1 MPTPI
6 ESLIDD
12 AVPFVAT
19 DSWFRSLAE
28 TTEIAI
34 LVYREVYLY
43 VNPATERLSG
53 YRAAELVG
61 QPITLL
67 VHPDYQ
73 AGVLERTRRRIAGE
87 DLDSTVEMK
96 IFRKDGA
103 ERWAQ
108 VSATRVVMADGG
120 SASLLSALD
129 ITDRKQAELSLRE
142 NQARLELE
150 RERALVTLASIGDGV
165 IRTDPEGRIDYLN
178 PVAEHLTGWNAT
190 EAQGQPAL
198 RVLQLVDERGRP
210 IGFDPI
216 ATCLSEG
223 RVVELPGGATLV
235 RRDGVEFAVQ
245 DSVAPIRDA
254 SGTIRGTVLV
264 FKDVTRIRRM
274 EREMSYLARHDGLT
288 GLLNR
293 REFEELMDTSVAS
306 ACGEGRRHA
315 LLYLDL
321 DEFKVVN
328 DTAGHLAG
336 DELLRQ
342 LATLLR
348 ARIRPNDVL
357 ARLGGDEFGIL
368 LEDADLDRARRMA
381 EEVCAAVRTFR
392 FAWQERTFQVGIS
405 IGLVPITA
413 GGADR
418 VQLLAAA
425 DAACY
430 VAKEGGR
437 SRVHEYQEDD
447 AALVERYGAM
457 QWVHRIQNALDEERF
472 FLIRQE
478 IRPLH
483 GKNGGPEMSEIFIR
497 MRDEKGQ
504 IALPGSFIPAA
515 ERYRLISRIDRW
527 VVKNAFQSLVLKQ
540 RSSAKEL
547 HWAINLSGR
556 SIDEESFLADVIEQ
570 LDRSGVPPSSILF
583 EVTETAAVA
592 NLARAQEFIRTLKA
606 RGCRFV
612 LDDFGTGLSSFAYLK
627 NLDVDFL
634 KIDGGFVRDVNE
646 SSIQRALV
654 ESIHQIGQLLGIA
667 TIAESMESDE
677 ILRTLEQIGVD
688 YVQGYG
694 VARPEPLF

>member
-1 MPTPI
+1 MTTTT
-6 ESLIDD
+6 ETRVGGK
-12 AVPFVAT
+12 VPFAAT
-19 DSWFRSLAE
+19 ESWFRSLAE
-28 TTEIAI
+28 TTEIGI

-43 VNPATERLSG
+43 VNPAAERLTG
-53 YRAAELVG
+53 YSSEELIG
-61 QPITLL
+61 RPITLL
-67 VHPDYQ
+67 VHPDDQ
-73 AGVLERTRRRIAGE
+73 AAVVERTKRRIAGE
-87 DLDSTVEMK
+87 TFTGNIEVR
-96 IFRKDGA
+96 IVRKDGT
-103 ERWAQ
+103 ERWMQ
-108 VSATRVVMADGG
+108 VSATRVEMADGPAG
-120 SASLLSALD
+120 LLSALD
-129 ITDRKQAELSLRE
+129 ITDRKQAELTLRE

-150 RERALVTLASIGDGV
+150 RERAQVTLASIGDGV

-178 PVAEHLTGWNAT
+178 PVAEHLTGWSLA

-223 RVVELPGGATLV
+223 RTVELPGSATLV

-254 SGTIRGTVLV
+254 AGEIRGTVLV
-264 FKDVTRIRRM
+264 FKDVTRIRRL

-288 GLLNR
+288 GLINR
-293 REFEELMDTSVAS
+293 REFEELMDTCVAS

-321 DEFKVVN
+321 DEFKLVN

-368 LEDADLDRARRMA
+368 LEDADLDRARRIA
-381 EEVCAAVRTFR
+381 EEACAAVRSFR
-392 FAWQERTFQVGIS
+392 FAWQERSFQVGIS
-405 IGLVPITA
+405 IGLVPIDS
-413 GGADR
+413 GMSDR

-430 VAKEGGR
+430 VAKEAGR
-437 SRVHEYQEDD
+437 GRVHEYQEDD

-457 QWVHRIQNALDEERF
+457 QWVHRIQSALEEERF

-478 IRPLH
+478 IRPLR
-483 GKNGGPEMSEIFIR
+483 PEEGQPEISEIFIR
-497 MRDEKGQ
+497 MRDEQGQ
-504 IALPGSFIPAA
+504 VALPGSFIPAA

-527 VVKNAFQSLVLKQ
+527 VVQNAFQKLVEQQ
-540 RSSAKEL
+540 RSSPVEL
-547 HWAINLSGR
+547 HWAINLSGG
-556 SIDEESFLADVIEQ
+556 SIDEESFLADVLAE
-570 LDRSGVPPSSILF
+570 LDSSGVSPHSILF
-583 EVTETAAVA
+583 EITETAAVA
-592 NLARAQEFIRTLKA
+592 NLARAQQFIRTLKA

-646 SSIQRALV
+646 SSIERALV
-654 ESIHQIGQLLGIA
+654 ESIHQIGQLLGIG
-667 TIAESMESDE
+667 TIAESMENDE
-677 ILRTLEQIGVD
+677 ILATLEQIGVN

-694 VARPEPLF
+694 VARPEPLD

>member
-1 MPTPI
+1 MTTTT
-6 ESLIDD
+6 ETRVGGK
-12 AVPFVAT
+12 VPFAAT
-19 DSWFRSLAE
+19 ESWFRSLAE
-28 TTEIAI
+28 TTEIGI

-43 VNPATERLSG
+43 VNPAAERLTG
-53 YRAAELVG
+53 YSTEELIG
-61 QPITLL
+61 RPITLL
-67 VHPDYQ
+67 VHPDDQ
-73 AGVLERTRRRIAGE
+73 AAVVERTKRRIAGE
-87 DLDSTVEMK
+87 TFTGNIEVR
-96 IFRKDGA
+96 IVRKDGT
-103 ERWAQ
+103 ERWMQ
-108 VSATRVVMADGG
+108 VSATRVEMADGPAG
-120 SASLLSALD
+120 LLSALD
-129 ITDRKQAELSLRE
+129 ITDRKQAELTLRE

-150 RERALVTLASIGDGV
+150 RERAQVTLASIGDGV

-178 PVAEHLTGWNAT
+178 PVAEHLTGWSLA

-223 RVVELPGGATLV
+223 RTVELPGSATLV

-254 SGTIRGTVLV
+254 AGEIRGTVLV
-264 FKDVTRIRRM
+264 FKDVTRIRRL

-288 GLLNR
+288 GLINR
-293 REFEELMDTSVAS
+293 REFEELMDTCVAS

-321 DEFKVVN
+321 DEFKLVN

-368 LEDADLDRARRMA
+368 LEDADLDRARRIA
-381 EEVCAAVRTFR
+381 EEACAAVRSFR
-392 FAWQERTFQVGIS
+392 FAWQERSFQVGIS
-405 IGLVPITA
+405 IGLVPIDS
-413 GGADR
+413 GMSDR

-430 VAKEGGR
+430 VAKEAGR
-437 SRVHEYQEDD
+437 GRVHEYQEDD

-457 QWVHRIQNALDEERF
+457 QWVHRIQSALEEERF

-478 IRPLH
+478 IRPLR
-483 GKNGGPEMSEIFIR
+483 PEEGQPEISEIFIR
-497 MRDEKGQ
+497 MRDEQGQ
-504 IALPGSFIPAA
+504 VALPGSFIPAA

-527 VVKNAFQSLVLKQ
+527 VVQNAFRKLVEHQ
-540 RSSAKEL
+540 RSSPVEL
-547 HWAINLSGR
+547 HWAINLSGG
-556 SIDEESFLADVIEQ
+556 SIDEESFLADVLAE
-570 LDRSGVPPSSILF
+570 LDSSGVSPHSILF
-583 EVTETAAVA
+583 EITETAAVA
-592 NLARAQEFIRTLKA
+592 NLARAQQFIRTLKA

-646 SSIQRALV
+646 SSIERALV
-654 ESIHQIGQLLGIA
+654 ESIHQIGQLLGIG
-667 TIAESMESDE
+667 TIAESMENDE
-677 ILRTLEQIGVD
+677 ILATLEQIGVN

-694 VARPEPLF
+694 VARPEPLD

>member
-1 MPTPI
+1 MTTTT
-6 ESLIDD
+6 ETRVGGK
-12 AVPFVAT
+12 VPFAAT
-19 DSWFRSLAE
+19 ESWFRSLAE
-28 TTEIAI
+28 TTEIGI

-43 VNPATERLSG
+43 VNPAAERLTG
-53 YRAAELVG
+53 YSTEELIG
-61 QPITLL
+61 RPITLL
-67 VHPDYQ
+67 VHPDDQ
-73 AGVLERTRRRIAGE
+73 AAVVERTKRRIAGE
-87 DLDSTVEMK
+87 TFTGNIEVR
-96 IFRKDGA
+96 IVRKDGT
-103 ERWAQ
+103 ERWMQ
-108 VSATRVVMADGG
+108 VSATRVEMADGPAG
-120 SASLLSALD
+120 LLSALD
-129 ITDRKQAELSLRE
+129 ITDRKQAELTLRE

-150 RERALVTLASIGDGV
+150 RERAQVTLASIGDGV

-178 PVAEHLTGWNAT
+178 PVAEHLTGWSLA

-223 RVVELPGGATLV
+223 RTVELPGSATLV

-254 SGTIRGTVLV
+254 AGEIRGTVLV
-264 FKDVTRIRRM
+264 FKDVTRIRRL

-288 GLLNR
+288 GLINR
-293 REFEELMDTSVAS
+293 REFEELMDTCVAS

-321 DEFKVVN
+321 DEFKLVN

-368 LEDADLDRARRMA
+368 LEDADLDRARRIA
-381 EEVCAAVRTFR
+381 EEACAAVRSFR
-392 FAWQERTFQVGIS
+392 FAWQERSFQVGIS
-405 IGLVPITA
+405 IGLVPIDS
-413 GGADR
+413 GMSDR

-430 VAKEGGR
+430 VAKEAGR
-437 SRVHEYQEDD
+437 GRVHEYQEDD

-457 QWVHRIQNALDEERF
+457 QWVHRIQRALEEERF

-478 IRPLH
+478 IRPLR
-483 GKNGGPEMSEIFIR
+483 PEEGQPEISEIFIR
-497 MRDEKGQ
+497 MRDEQGQ
-504 IALPGSFIPAA
+504 VALPGSFIPAA

-527 VVKNAFQSLVLKQ
+527 VVQNAFRKLVEHQ
-540 RSSAKEL
+540 RSSPVEL
-547 HWAINLSGR
+547 HWAINLSGG
-556 SIDEESFLADVIEQ
+556 SIDEESFLADVLAE
-570 LDRSGVPPSSILF
+570 LDSSGVSPHCILF
-583 EVTETAAVA
+583 EITETAAVA
-592 NLARAQEFIRTLKA
+592 NLARAQQFIRTLKA

-646 SSIQRALV
+646 SSIERALV
-654 ESIHQIGQLLGIA
+654 ESIHQIGQLLGIG
-667 TIAESMESDE
+667 TIAESMENDE
-677 ILRTLEQIGVD
+677 ILATLEQIGVN

-694 VARPEPLF
+694 VARPEPLD

>member
-1 MPTPI
+1 MTTTT
-6 ESLIDD
+6 ESRVGGK
-12 AVPFVAT
+12 VPFAAS

-28 TTEIAI
+28 TTEFGI

-43 VNPATERLSG
+43 ANPAAERLTG
-53 YRAAELVG
+53 YSVAELIG

-67 VHPDYQ
+67 VHPDDQ
-73 AGVLERTRRRIAGE
+73 AAVVERTKRRIAGE
-87 DLDSTVEMK
+87 TFTTNMEVK
-96 IFRKDGA
+96 IVRKDGT
-103 ERWAQ
+103 ERWTQ
-108 VSATRVVMADGG
+108 VSATRVEMADGWAG
-120 SASLLSALD
+120 LLSALD
-129 ITDRKQAELSLRE
+129 ITGHKQIELALRE

-150 RERALVTLASIGDGV
+150 RERAQVTLASIGNGV

-178 PVAEHLTGWNAT
+178 PVAEHLTGWSSA

-223 RVVELPGGATLV
+223 RMVELPGSATLV

-254 SGTIRGTVLV
+254 SGEIRGTVLV
-264 FKDVTRIRRM
+264 FKDVTRIRRL

-288 GLLNR
+288 GLINR
-293 REFEELMDTSVAS
+293 REFEELMDTCVAS

-321 DEFKVVN
+321 DEFKLVN

-368 LEDADLDRARRMA
+368 LEDADLDRARRIA
-381 EEVCAAVRTFR
+381 EEVCAAVRSFR
-392 FAWQERTFQVGIS
+392 FAWQERSFQIGIS
-405 IGLVPITA
+405 IGLVPINS
-413 GGADR
+413 GMSDR

-430 VAKEGGR
+430 VAKEAGR

-457 QWVHRIQNALDEERF
+457 QWVHRIQNALEEERF

-478 IRPLH
+478 IRPLRPKE
-483 GKNGGPEMSEIFIR
+483 GQPEMSEIFIR
-497 MRDEKGQ
+497 MRDEQGQ
-504 IALPGSFIPAA
+504 VALPGSFIPAA

-527 VVKNAFQSLVLKQ
+527 VVRNAFRKLVEQQ
-540 RSSAKEL
+540 RASPVEL
-547 HWAINLSGR
+547 HWAINLSGG
-556 SIDEESFLADVIEQ
+556 SIDEESFLADVLAQ
-570 LDRSGVPPSSILF
+570 LDSSGVAPQSILF
-583 EVTETAAVA
+583 EITETAAVA
-592 NLARAQEFIRTLKA
+592 NLARAQQFIRTLKA

-654 ESIHQIGQLLGIA
+654 ESIHQIGQLLGIG

-677 ILRTLEQIGVD
+677 ILATLEQIGVD

-694 VARPEPLF
+694 VARPEPLD

>member
-1 MPTPI
+1 MIFSNPSVDGKAP
-6 ESLIDD
+6 
-12 AVPFVAT
+12 VGAT

-34 LVYREVYLY
+34 LVYREGYIY
-43 VNPATERLSG
+43 ANPASERLTG
-53 YRAAELVG
+53 YSAAELIG
-61 QPITLL
+61 APITLL
-67 VHPDYQ
+67 VHPDFQ
-73 AGVLERTRRRIAGE
+73 AGVIERAKRRLAGE
-87 DLDSTVEMK
+87 DLNSTVEMK
-96 IFRKDGA
+96 VIRKDGI

-108 VSATRVVMADGG
+108 VTTTRVQMEDG
-120 SASLLSALD
+120 SAGLLSALD
-129 ITDRKQAELSLRE
+129 ITERKEAELALRE

-150 RERALVTLASIGDGV
+150 RERAQVTLASIGDGV

-178 PVAEHLTGWNAT
+178 PVAEHLTGWSAA

-210 IGFDPI
+210 LGFDPI

-223 RVVELPGGATLV
+223 RLVELPGSATLV

-245 DSVAPIRDA
+245 DSVAPIRA
-254 SGTIRGTVLV
+254 AGGNIVGTVLV

-288 GLLNR
+288 GLINR
-293 REFEELMDTSVAS
+293 REFEERMDACLAS
-306 ACGEGRRHA
+306 ARGEGRRHA

-321 DEFKVVN
+321 DEFKLVN

-336 DELLRQ
+336 DELLKQ
-342 LATLLR
+342 LTTLLR
-348 ARIRPNDVL
+348 ARVRPNDVL

-368 LEDADLDRARRMA
+368 LEDADLDRARRIA
-381 EEVCAAVRTFR
+381 GELCAAVRSFR
-392 FAWQERTFQVGIS
+392 FAWQERSFEVGVS
-405 IGLVPITA
+405 IGLVPITSD
-413 GGADR
+413 GGDR

-437 SRVHEYQEDD
+437 SRVHEYQIDD
-447 AALVERYGAM
+447 AALVERYSAM
-457 QWVHRIQNALDEERF
+457 QWVHRIQSALDEDRF
-472 FLIRQE
+472 FLMRQE
-478 IRPLH
+478 IRPLCRRD
-483 GKNGGPEMSEIFIR
+483 GEPEMSEIFIR
-497 MRDEKGQ
+497 MRDDQGRV
-504 IALPGSFIPAA
+504 ALPGSFIPAA

-527 VVKNAFQSLVLKQ
+527 VVKNAFRQLVERQ
-540 RSSAKEL
+540 RKSAVEL

-556 SIDEESFLADVIEQ
+556 SIDEESFLEDVIEQ
-570 LDRSGVPPSSILF
+570 LEVSGVAPGAVLF
-583 EVTETAAVA
+583 EITETAAVA
-592 NLARAQEFIRTLKA
+592 HLARAQHFIRTLKA

-667 TIAESMESDE
+667 TIAESMETEE
-677 ILRTLEQIGVD
+677 ILATLEQIGVD

-694 VARPEPLF
+694 VARPEPLD

>member
-1 MPTPI
+1 MTTTT
-6 ESLIDD
+6 ETRVGGK
-12 AVPFVAT
+12 VPFAAT
-19 DSWFRSLAE
+19 ESWFRSLAE
-28 TTEIAI
+28 TTEIGI

-43 VNPATERLSG
+43 VNPAAERLTG
-53 YRAAELVG
+53 YSSEELIG
-61 QPITLL
+61 RPITLL
-67 VHPDYQ
+67 VHPDDQ
-73 AGVLERTRRRIAGE
+73 AAVVERTKRRIAGE
-87 DLDSTVEMK
+87 TFTGNIEVR
-96 IFRKDGA
+96 IVRKDGT
-103 ERWAQ
+103 ERWMQ
-108 VSATRVVMADGG
+108 VSATRVEMADGPAG
-120 SASLLSALD
+120 LLSALD
-129 ITDRKQAELSLRE
+129 ITDRKQAELTLRE

-150 RERALVTLASIGDGV
+150 RERAQVTLASIGDGV

-178 PVAEHLTGWNAT
+178 PVAEHLTGWSLA

-223 RVVELPGGATLV
+223 RTVELPGSATLV

-254 SGTIRGTVLV
+254 AGEIRGTVLV
-264 FKDVTRIRRM
+264 FKDVTRIRRL

-288 GLLNR
+288 GLINR
-293 REFEELMDTSVAS
+293 REFEELMDTCVAS

-321 DEFKVVN
+321 DEFKLVN

-368 LEDADLDRARRMA
+368 LEDADLDRARRIA
-381 EEVCAAVRTFR
+381 EEACAAVRSFR
-392 FAWQERTFQVGIS
+392 FAWQERSFQVGIS
-405 IGLVPITA
+405 IGLVPIDS
-413 GGADR
+413 GMSDR

-430 VAKEGGR
+430 VAKEAGR
-437 SRVHEYQEDD
+437 GRVHEYQEDD

-457 QWVHRIQNALDEERF
+457 QWVHRIQSALEEERF

-478 IRPLH
+478 IRPLR
-483 GKNGGPEMSEIFIR
+483 PEEGQPEISEIFIR
-497 MRDEKGQ
+497 MRDEQGQ
-504 IALPGSFIPAA
+504 VALPGSFIPAA

-527 VVKNAFQSLVLKQ
+527 VVQNAFRKLVEHQ
-540 RSSAKEL
+540 RSSPVEL
-547 HWAINLSGR
+547 HWAINLSGG
-556 SIDEESFLADVIEQ
+556 SIDEESFLADVLAE
-570 LDRSGVPPSSILF
+570 LDSSGVSPHSILF
-583 EVTETAAVA
+583 EITETAAVA
-592 NLARAQEFIRTLKA
+592 NLARAQQFIRTLKA

-646 SSIQRALV
+646 SSIERALV
-654 ESIHQIGQLLGIA
+654 ESIHQIGQLLGIG
-667 TIAESMESDE
+667 TIAESMENDE
-677 ILRTLEQIGVD
+677 ILATLEQIGVN

-694 VARPEPLF
+694 VARPEPLD

>member
-1 MPTPI
+1 MTFSNPSVDGKAP
-6 ESLIDD
+6 
-12 AVPFVAT
+12 VGAT

-34 LVYREVYLY
+34 LVYREGYIY
-43 VNPATERLSG
+43 ANPSAERLTGYSATELIGS
-53 YRAAELVG
+53 
-61 QPITLL
+61 PITLL

-73 AGVLERTRRRIAGE
+73 AGVIERANRRLAGE
-87 DLDSTVEMK
+87 DLDTSVEMK
-96 IFRKDGA
+96 VIRKDGT

-108 VSATRVVMADGG
+108 VTTTRVQMEDG
-120 SASLLSALD
+120 SAGLLSALD
-129 ITDRKQAELSLRE
+129 ITERKEAELALRE

-150 RERALVTLASIGDGV
+150 RERAQVTLASIGDGV

-178 PVAEHLTGWNAT
+178 PVAEHLTGWTAA

-210 IGFDPI
+210 LGFDPI

-223 RVVELPGGATLV
+223 RMVELPGSATLV

-245 DSVAPIRDA
+245 DSVAPIRAA
-254 SGTIRGTVLV
+254 SGDIVGTVLV

-288 GLLNR
+288 GLINR
-293 REFEELMDTSVAS
+293 REFEEQMNTCLAS
-306 ACGEGRRHA
+306 ARGEGRRHA

-321 DEFKVVN
+321 DEFKLVN

-336 DELLRQ
+336 DELLKQ
-342 LATLLR
+342 LTTLLR
-348 ARIRPNDVL
+348 ARVRPNDVL

-368 LEDADLDRARRMA
+368 LEDADLDRARRIA
-381 EEVCAAVRTFR
+381 GELCAAVRSFR
-392 FAWQERTFQVGIS
+392 FVWQERSFEVGVS
-405 IGLVPITA
+405 IGLVPITSD
-413 GGADR
+413 GGDR

-437 SRVHEYQEDD
+437 SRVHEYQVDD
-447 AALVERYGAM
+447 AALVERYSAM
-457 QWVHRIQNALDEERF
+457 QWVHRIQSALDEDRF
-472 FLIRQE
+472 FLMRQE
-478 IRPLH
+478 IRPLCRRD
-483 GKNGGPEMSEIFIR
+483 GEPEMSEIFIR
-497 MRDEKGQ
+497 MRDEQGLV
-504 IALPGSFIPAA
+504 ALPGSFIPAA

-527 VVKNAFQSLVLKQ
+527 VVKNALRKLVLRQ
-540 RSSAKEL
+540 RESAVEL

-556 SIDEESFLADVIEQ
+556 SIDEESFLEDVIEQ
-570 LDRSGVPPSSILF
+570 LEESGVAPGSVLF
-583 EVTETAAVA
+583 EITETAAVA
-592 NLARAQEFIRTLKA
+592 HLARAQHFIRTLKA

-646 SSIQRALV
+646 NSIQRALV

-667 TIAESMESDE
+667 TIAESMETEE
-677 ILRTLEQIGVD
+677 ILATLEQIGVD

-694 VARPEPLF
+694 VARPEPLD

>member
-1 MPTPI
+1 MKTST
-6 ESLIDD
+6 ETRVDGK
-12 AVPFVAT
+12 APFAAT

-43 VNPATERLSG
+43 VNPATERLTG
-53 YRAAELVG
+53 YSAAELIG
-61 QPITLL
+61 APITLL
-67 VHPDYQ
+67 VHPEYQ
-73 AGVLERTRRRIAGE
+73 SGVVERSKRRLAGE
-87 DLDSTVEMK
+87 DFDSNTELK
-96 IFRKDGA
+96 IVRKDGT
-103 ERWAQ
+103 ERWMQ
-108 VSATRVVMADGG
+108 VSATRVQMADGS
-120 SASLLSALD
+120 SAGLLSALD
-129 ITDRKQAELSLRE
+129 ITDRKKAEIALRE
-142 NQARLELE
+142 NQARLEFE
-150 RERALVTLASIGDGV
+150 RERAQVTLASIGDGV

-178 PVAEHLTGWNAT
+178 PVAEHLTGWTSA
-190 EAQGQPAL
+190 EAHGQPAL
-198 RVLQLVDERGRP
+198 LVLQLVDERGRP

-223 RVVELPGGATLV
+223 RAVELPGSATLV

-254 SGTIRGTVLV
+254 SGVICGTVLV
-264 FKDVTRIRRM
+264 FRDVTRIRRL

-288 GLLNR
+288 GLINR

-321 DEFKVVN
+321 DEFKLVN

-368 LEDADLDRARRMA
+368 LEDADRDRARRIA
-381 EEVCAAVRTFR
+381 EEVCVAVRSFR

-413 GGADR
+413 DMSDR

-430 VAKEGGR
+430 VAKEAGR

-457 QWVHRIQNALDEERF
+457 QWVHRIQNALDEDRF

-478 IRPLH
+478 IRPLRRRE
-483 GKNGGPEMSEIFIR
+483 GEPEMSEIFIR
-497 MRDEKGQ
+497 MRDEQGHV
-504 IALPGSFIPAA
+504 ALPGSFIPAA

-527 VVKNAFQSLVLKQ
+527 VVENAFRKLVEKQ
-540 RSSAKEL
+540 RTSSTEL
-547 HWAINLSGR
+547 HWAINLSGG
-556 SIDEESFLADVIEQ
+556 SIDDESFLADVIEQ
-570 LDRSGVPPSSILF
+570 LDVSGVPPRSILF
-583 EVTETAAVA
+583 EITETAAVA
-592 NLARAQEFIRTLKA
+592 NLDRAQQFIRTLKA

-654 ESIHQIGQLLGIA
+654 ESIHQIGQLLGIG
-667 TIAESMESDE
+667 TIAESMENEE
-677 ILRTLEQIGVD
+677 ILATLEQIGVD

-694 VARPEPLF
+694 VARPEPLD

>member
-1 MPTPI
+1 MTTTT
-6 ESLIDD
+6 ETRVGGK
-12 AVPFVAT
+12 VPFAAT
-19 DSWFRSLAE
+19 ESWFRSLAE
-28 TTEIAI
+28 TTEIGI

-43 VNPATERLSG
+43 VNPAAERLTG
-53 YRAAELVG
+53 YSSEELIG
-61 QPITLL
+61 RPITLL
-67 VHPDYQ
+67 VHPDDQ
-73 AGVLERTRRRIAGE
+73 AAVVERTKRRIAGE
-87 DLDSTVEMK
+87 TFTGNIEVR
-96 IFRKDGA
+96 IVRKDGT
-103 ERWAQ
+103 ERWMQ
-108 VSATRVVMADGG
+108 VSATRVEMADGPAG
-120 SASLLSALD
+120 LLSALD
-129 ITDRKQAELSLRE
+129 ITDRKQAELTLRE

-150 RERALVTLASIGDGV
+150 RERAQVTLASIGDGV

-178 PVAEHLTGWNAT
+178 PVAEHLTGWSLA

-223 RVVELPGGATLV
+223 RTVELPGSATLV

-254 SGTIRGTVLV
+254 AGEIRGTVLV
-264 FKDVTRIRRM
+264 FKDVTRIRRL

-288 GLLNR
+288 GLINR
-293 REFEELMDTSVAS
+293 REFEELMDTCVAS

-321 DEFKVVN
+321 DEFKLVN

-368 LEDADLDRARRMA
+368 LEDADLDRARRIA
-381 EEVCAAVRTFR
+381 EEACAAVRSFR
-392 FAWQERTFQVGIS
+392 FAWQERSFQVGIS
-405 IGLVPITA
+405 IGLVPIDS
-413 GGADR
+413 GMSDR

-430 VAKEGGR
+430 VAKEAGR
-437 SRVHEYQEDD
+437 GRVHEYQEDD

-457 QWVHRIQNALDEERF
+457 QWVHRIQSALEEERF

-478 IRPLH
+478 IRPLR
-483 GKNGGPEMSEIFIR
+483 PEEGQPAISEIFIR
-497 MRDEKGQ
+497 MRDEQGQ
-504 IALPGSFIPAA
+504 VALPGSFIPAA

-527 VVKNAFQSLVLKQ
+527 VVQNAFRKLVEHQ
-540 RSSAKEL
+540 RSSPVEL
-547 HWAINLSGR
+547 HWAINLSGG
-556 SIDEESFLADVIEQ
+556 SIDEESFLADVLAE
-570 LDRSGVPPSSILF
+570 LDSSGVSPHSILF
-583 EVTETAAVA
+583 EITETAAVA
-592 NLARAQEFIRTLKA
+592 NLARAQQFIRTLKA

-646 SSIQRALV
+646 SSIERALV
-654 ESIHQIGQLLGIA
+654 ESIHQIGQLLGIG
-667 TIAESMESDE
+667 TIAESMENDE
-677 ILRTLEQIGVD
+677 ILATLEQIGVN

-694 VARPEPLF
+694 VARPEPLD

>member
-1 MPTPI
+1 MTTTT
-6 ESLIDD
+6 ESRVGGKL
-12 AVPFVAT
+12 PFAAT
-19 DSWFRSLAE
+19 ESWFRSLAE
-28 TTEIAI
+28 TTEIGI

-43 VNPATERLSG
+43 VNPAAERLTG
-53 YRAAELVG
+53 YSSEELIG
-61 QPITLL
+61 RPITLL
-67 VHPDYQ
+67 VHPDDQ
-73 AGVLERTRRRIAGE
+73 AAVVERTKRRIAGE
-87 DLDSTVEMK
+87 TFTGNIEVR
-96 IFRKDGA
+96 IVRKDGT
-103 ERWAQ
+103 ERWMQ
-108 VSATRVVMADGG
+108 VSATRVEMADGPAG
-120 SASLLSALD
+120 LLSALD
-129 ITDRKQAELSLRE
+129 ITDRKQAELTLRE

-150 RERALVTLASIGDGV
+150 RERAQVTLASIGDGV

-178 PVAEHLTGWNAT
+178 PVAEHLTGWSLA

-223 RVVELPGGATLV
+223 RTVELPGSATLV

-254 SGTIRGTVLV
+254 AGEIRGTVLV
-264 FKDVTRIRRM
+264 FKDVTRIRRL

-288 GLLNR
+288 GLINR
-293 REFEELMDTSVAS
+293 REFEELMDTCVAS

-321 DEFKVVN
+321 DEFKLVN

-368 LEDADLDRARRMA
+368 LEDADLDRARRIA
-381 EEVCAAVRTFR
+381 EEACAAVRSFR
-392 FAWQERTFQVGIS
+392 FAWQERSFQVGIS
-405 IGLVPITA
+405 IGLVPIDS
-413 GGADR
+413 GMSDR

-430 VAKEGGR
+430 VAKEAGR
-437 SRVHEYQEDD
+437 GRVHEYQEDD

-457 QWVHRIQNALDEERF
+457 QWVHRIQSALEEERF

-478 IRPLH
+478 IRPLR
-483 GKNGGPEMSEIFIR
+483 PEEGQPEISEIFIR
-497 MRDEKGQ
+497 MRDEQGQ
-504 IALPGSFIPAA
+504 VALPGSFIPAA

-527 VVKNAFQSLVLKQ
+527 VVQNAFRKLVEHQ
-540 RSSAKEL
+540 RSSPVEL
-547 HWAINLSGR
+547 HWAINLSGG
-556 SIDEESFLADVIEQ
+556 SIDEESFLADVLAE
-570 LDRSGVPPSSILF
+570 LDSSGVSPHSILF
-583 EVTETAAVA
+583 EITETAAVA
-592 NLARAQEFIRTLKA
+592 NLARAQQFIRTLKA

-646 SSIQRALV
+646 SSIERALV
-654 ESIHQIGQLLGIA
+654 ESIHQIGQLLGIG
-667 TIAESMESDE
+667 TIAESMENDE
-677 ILRTLEQIGVD
+677 ILATLEQIGVN

-694 VARPEPLF
+694 VARPEPLD

>member
-1 MPTPI
+1 MTTTT
-6 ESLIDD
+6 ETRVGGK
-12 AVPFVAT
+12 VPFAAT
-19 DSWFRSLAE
+19 ESWFRSLAE
-28 TTEIAI
+28 TTEIGI

-43 VNPATERLSG
+43 VNPAAERLTG
-53 YRAAELVG
+53 YSTEELIG
-61 QPITLL
+61 RPITLL
-67 VHPDYQ
+67 VHPDDQ
-73 AGVLERTRRRIAGE
+73 AAVVERTKRRIAGE
-87 DLDSTVEMK
+87 TFTGNIEVR
-96 IFRKDGA
+96 IVRKDGT
-103 ERWAQ
+103 ERWMQ
-108 VSATRVVMADGG
+108 VSATRVEMADGPAG
-120 SASLLSALD
+120 LLSALD
-129 ITDRKQAELSLRE
+129 ITDRKQAELTLRE

-150 RERALVTLASIGDGV
+150 RERAQVTLASIGDGV

-178 PVAEHLTGWNAT
+178 PVAEHLTGWSLA

-223 RVVELPGGATLV
+223 RTVELPGSATLV

-254 SGTIRGTVLV
+254 AGEIRGTVLV
-264 FKDVTRIRRM
+264 FKDVTRIRRL

-288 GLLNR
+288 GLINR
-293 REFEELMDTSVAS
+293 REFEELMDTCVAS

-321 DEFKVVN
+321 DEFKLVN

-368 LEDADLDRARRMA
+368 LEDADLDRARRIA
-381 EEVCAAVRTFR
+381 EEACAAVRSFR
-392 FAWQERTFQVGIS
+392 FAWQERSFQVGIS
-405 IGLVPITA
+405 IGLVPIDS
-413 GGADR
+413 GMSDR

-430 VAKEGGR
+430 VAKEAGR
-437 SRVHEYQEDD
+437 GRVHEYQEDD

-457 QWVHRIQNALDEERF
+457 QWVHRIQSALEEERF

-478 IRPLH
+478 IRPLR
-483 GKNGGPEMSEIFIR
+483 PEEGQPEISEIFIR
-497 MRDEKGQ
+497 MRDEQGQ
-504 IALPGSFIPAA
+504 VALPGSFIPAA

-527 VVKNAFQSLVLKQ
+527 VVQNAFRKLVEHQ
-540 RSSAKEL
+540 RSSPVEL
-547 HWAINLSGR
+547 HWAINLSGG
-556 SIDEESFLADVIEQ
+556 SIDEESFLADVLAE
-570 LDRSGVPPSSILF
+570 LDSSGVSPHCILF
-583 EVTETAAVA
+583 EITETAAVA
-592 NLARAQEFIRTLKA
+592 NLARAQQFIRTLKA

-646 SSIQRALV
+646 SSIERALV
-654 ESIHQIGQLLGIA
+654 ESIHQIGQLLGIG
-667 TIAESMESDE
+667 TIAESMENDE
-677 ILRTLEQIGVD
+677 ILATLEQIGVN

-694 VARPEPLF
+694 VARPEPLD

>member
-1 MPTPI
+1 MTTST
-6 ESLIDD
+6 ESV
-12 AVPFVAT
+12 AQATAPFAAT
-19 DSWFRSLAE
+19 DNWFRSLAE
-28 TTEIAI
+28 TTDFAI
-34 LVYREVYLY
+34 LVYRDVYLY
-43 VNPATERLSG
+43 VNPATERMTG
-53 YRAAELVG
+53 YSASELVG
-61 QPITLL
+61 QPVTLL

-73 AGVLERTRRRIAGE
+73 AGVLDRLKRRLAGE
-87 DLDSTVEMK
+87 DLVSVVELK
-96 IFRKDGA
+96 VIRKDGT
-103 ERWAQ
+103 ERWMQ
-108 VSATRVVMADGG
+108 VNATRVEMVDG
-120 SASLLSALD
+120 SAGLLSAID
-129 ITDRKQAELSLRE
+129 ITDRKQTELALRE

-150 RERALVTLASIGDGV
+150 RERAEVTLASIGDGV
-165 IRTDPEGRIDYLN
+165 IRTDKEGRIDYLN
-178 PVAEHLTGWNAT
+178 PVAENLTGWKLA
-190 EAQGQPAL
+190 EALGQPAL
-198 RVLQLVDERGRP
+198 RILQLVDERGRP

-223 RVVELPGGATLV
+223 RTIELPISATLV

-245 DSVAPIRDA
+245 DSVAPILD
-254 SGTIRGTVLV
+254 STSEICGTVLV
-264 FKDVTRIRRM
+264 IKDVTRIRRL

-288 GLLNR
+288 GLINR
-293 REFEELMDTSVAS
+293 REFEERMDACVAT
-306 ACGEGRRHA
+306 AAQEGRRHA

-321 DEFKVVN
+321 DEFKLVN

-348 ARIRPNDVL
+348 ARIRPNDIL

-368 LEDADLDRARRMA
+368 LEDADLDRARRIA
-381 EEVCAAVRTFR
+381 DEVCLAVRSFR
-392 FAWQERTFQVGIS
+392 FAWQDRVFQVGIS
-405 IGLVPITA
+405 IGLVPISV
-413 GGADR
+413 GPLDR

-430 VAKEGGR
+430 VAKEAGR
-437 SRVHEYQEDD
+437 GRVHEYQEDD

-457 QWVHRIQNALDEERF
+457 QWVHRIQQALDENRF

-478 IRPLH
+478 IRPLRPRD
-483 GKNGGPEMSEIFIR
+483 GEPEMSEIFIR
-497 MRDEKGQ
+497 MLDEDGQ
-504 IALPGSFIPAA
+504 LALPGSFIPAA

-527 VVKNAFQSLVLKQ
+527 VVENAFQKLVETQ
-540 RSSAKEL
+540 RSSTKKL
-547 HWAINLSGR
+547 LWAINLSGR
-556 SIDEESFLADVIEQ
+556 SLDEEGFLVDVVEQ
-570 LDRSGVPPSSILF
+570 LDRSGVPPESILF
-583 EVTETAAVA
+583 EITETAAVA
-592 NLARAQEFIRTLKA
+592 NLSRAQEFIRTLKE

-667 TIAESMESDE
+667 TIAESTETDE
-677 ILRTLEQIGVD
+677 ILATLAQIGVD

-694 VARPEPLF
+694 VARPEPLDP